1 MIFKRVLIPID
12 LSFTDMVKQE
22 VEVALALIEPSGVID
37 IIYVDDAKTH
47 HSLAPTVS
55 DSIFSKQH
63 QHAFDSLKEIL
74 KQCVPRPNRGSAMI
88 RNGVVADEILRQAK
102 KSSVDAIVMVS
113 KSPKLSS
120 YINGSTAA
128 KIVRHSDCS
137 VFVLKHHAATMI
149 ER

>member
-37 IIYVDDAKTH
+37 IVYDAKTH

-55 DSIFSKQH
+55 DSVFSKQH

-74 KQCVPRPNRGSAMI
+74 KHCVPRPNRGSAMI

>member
-1 MIFKRVLIPID
+1 
-12 LSFTDMVKQE
+12 
-22 VEVALALIEPSGVID
+22 
-37 IIYVDDAKTH
+37 
-47 HSLAPTVS
+47 
-55 DSIFSKQH
+55 
-63 QHAFDSLKEIL
+63 
-74 KQCVPRPNRGSAMI
+74 MI

-102 KSSVDAIVMVS
+102 KSSVDAIIMVS

-137 VFVLKHHAATMI
+137 VFVLKHHSATMI